1 MGVGGLATD
10 RRGAR
15 FIETMECLPE
25 EQIPEG
31 DFWTYELKLDGYR
44 LVAVKTGG
52 KVTLYSRRG
61 TDLSQRFKLVA
72 ADLAALPDETVID
85 GEVVALDEQGRLN
98 FNLRQNYRSAES
110 HIMFYS
116 FDLLVRARSDEA
128 GPVETT
134 RDPGIDG
141 QAA

>member
-1 MGVGGLATD
+1 VPAGGAD
-10 RRGAR
+10 SG
-15 FIETMECLPE
+15 
-25 EQIPEG
+25 G

-116 FDLLVRARSDEA
+116 FDLLVRA
-128 GPVETT
+128 VK
-134 RDPGIDG
+134 I
-141 QAA
+141 